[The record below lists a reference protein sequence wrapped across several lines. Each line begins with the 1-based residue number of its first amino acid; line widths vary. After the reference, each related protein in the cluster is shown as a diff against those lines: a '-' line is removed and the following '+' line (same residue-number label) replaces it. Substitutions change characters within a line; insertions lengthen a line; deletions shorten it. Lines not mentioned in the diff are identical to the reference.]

1 MATMDGLGGLQRQ
14 SALTRGLLACAM
26 AAPLLLTGCIRTTQA
41 SYTVASGQKTV
52 PLALDGDG
60 YDLTFYGMK
69 KSIDL
74 ALSAPTGTTF
84 VANGAKTYT
93 LPLDVGQRQN
103 VYFDV
108 QSDGTHVDGKPMKA
122 RRIGFLVQGLERPS
136 EKEQSFETR
145 IWSKSPN
152 NKPYTPRLLAV
163 QYRYALAANQQS
175 MELNMGNL
183 RRDPES
189 QLKIQGNAPAPTILL
204 RAATGQAFVFSPNAA
219 SLDTGNKIPPGAT
232 LAKEYRVQMAPGQE
246 KALNFW
252 MAEGDRVRA
261 QRVTVQYNLVP

>member
-1 MATMDGLGGLQRQ
+1 M
-14 SALTRGLLACAM
+14 
-26 AAPLLLTGCIRTTQA
+26 
-41 SYTVASGQKTV
+41 
-52 PLALDGDG
+52 
-60 YDLTFYGMK
+60 
-69 KSIDL
+69 
-74 ALSAPTGTTF
+74 
-84 VANGAKTYT
+84 
-93 LPLDVGQRQN
+93 
-103 VYFDV
+103 
-108 QSDGTHVDGKPMKA
+108 
-122 RRIGFLVQGLERPS
+122 
-136 EKEQSFETR
+136 
-145 IWSKSPN
+145 
-152 NKPYTPRLLAV
+152 